1 MSSFQSQTAKPR
13 KVAPILRKMAPAEKT
28 SLDLDRPASEQDGV
42 GIYHYST
49 NPRSSHDVVSF
60 EHGGRRGYH
69 QRSTSGTSQFST
81 GSFVHPFQQTPRP
94 YTPPLASGNSYHNSL
109 RESEPSPVSALIED
123 DDSLQHPFRS
133 TSTLSNRTPSVTGI
147 SSSIGAA
154 PLRIQT
160 KQSSSRLALATS
172 QSSLHNNSPIFS
184 NELAS
189 PTDTMSPLSQTVRS
203 SIDKG
208 FRLRSRSEVDRD
220 RTLTIQ
226 EARRKF
232 QEKEQAKE
240 ERAAREDIR
249 AREKR
254 DQKEARQ
261 IERAHG
267 HRRSSASGDTAKS
280 KRTRSKSDLTLRTD
294 EKSDPMGF
302 VGRDYASIP
311 QQTLPV
317 AVEELG
323 QPVRSQ
329 TKISNTKKKTHSA
342 WTKLMMWLRT
352 RFIRIGKNGD

>member
-1 MSSFQSQTAKPR
+1 
-13 KVAPILRKMAPAEKT
+13 
-28 SLDLDRPASEQDGV
+28 
-42 GIYHYST
+42 
-49 NPRSSHDVVSF
+49 
-60 EHGGRRGYH
+60 
-69 QRSTSGTSQFST
+69 
-81 GSFVHPFQQTPRP
+81 
-94 YTPPLASGNSYHNSL
+94 
-109 RESEPSPVSALIED
+109 
-123 DDSLQHPFRS
+123 
-133 TSTLSNRTPSVTGI
+133 
-147 SSSIGAA
+147 
-154 PLRIQT
+154 
-160 KQSSSRLALATS
+160 
-172 QSSLHNNSPIFS
+172 
-184 NELAS
+184 
-189 PTDTMSPLSQTVRS
+189 MSPLSQTVRS

-267 HRRSSASGDTAKS
+267 HKRSSASGDTAKS